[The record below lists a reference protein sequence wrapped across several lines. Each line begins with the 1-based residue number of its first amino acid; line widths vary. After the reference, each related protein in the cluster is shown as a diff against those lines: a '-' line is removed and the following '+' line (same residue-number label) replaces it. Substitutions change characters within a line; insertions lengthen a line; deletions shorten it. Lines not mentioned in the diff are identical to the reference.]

1 MEYNK
6 VPQLCITDGRRTTVD
21 NEAESALPPPRSS
34 SRSDDFA
41 DQPSTI
47 MKCVRGDEIQD
58 DISDALPF
66 NATRCPHAWSKFKC
80 ILTTNLVDDDVV
92 LRLYRHLCGAGDGID
107 IDDGGLVMVK
117 IVKLW
122 ALSLLG
128 ICLVHPLARWMVSSH
143 SKVWCLLMFLVS
155 SATFTESNN
164 SATQNWEID
173 ENYTL
178 QDFIQYDFSVVLLD
192 LLFFFFVGRLYN
204 PYCRGIDRLFPWG
217 IFMGSGAVYPSIA
230 NYFDFLRHSISMY
243 EIHCRWPV
251 S

>member
-21 NEAESALPPPRSS
+21 NEGGDSESALPPPRSS
-34 SRSDDFA
+34 SGSDDFA
-41 DQPSTI
+41 DHPSTI

-58 DISDALPF
+58 DMSDALPF

-107 IDDGGLVMVK
+107 IDDGGLVLVK

-143 SKVWCLLMFLVS
+143 QSLVHFDVS
-155 SATFTESNN
+155 
-164 SATQNWEID
+164 
-173 ENYTL
+173 
-178 QDFIQYDFSVVLLD
+178 
-192 LLFFFFVGRLYN
+192 
-204 PYCRGIDRLFPWG
+204 RLFCN
-217 IFMGSGAVYPSIA
+217 FY
-230 NYFDFLRHSISMY
+230 
-243 EIHCRWPV
+243 
-251 S
+251 

>member
-21 NEAESALPPPRSS
+21 NEGGDSESALPPPRSS
-34 SRSDDFA
+34 SGSDDFA
-41 DQPSTI
+41 DHPSTI

-58 DISDALPF
+58 DMSDALPF

-128 ICLVHPLARWMVSSH
+128 ICLVHPLARWMVSSQQ
-143 SKVWCLLMFLVS
+143 SLVPFDVSRLS
-155 SATFTESNN
+155 SVSLNQT
-164 SATQNWEID
+164 
-173 ENYTL
+173 TL
-178 QDFIQYDFSVVLLD
+178 Q
-192 LLFFFFVGRLYN
+192 
-204 PYCRGIDRLFPWG
+204 
-217 IFMGSGAVYPSIA
+217 
-230 NYFDFLRHSISMY
+230 LRTGK
-243 EIHCRWPV
+243 
-251 S
+251 